1 MKVNK
6 LGHIVLRVRDA
17 EKSAAWYVKILGLKE
32 TYRMSN
38 MVFLSSSDES
48 SHEIALMSLGEDA
61 DGPDHRKVGMYHV
74 GWQLGSLDELK
85 GLRNKLE
92 EQGVEVVGVG
102 DHGISLGIY
111 VLDLDGN
118 ELEFFYELPKT
129 EWPRDG
135 NLFSGRFPLNV
146 DI

>member
-1 MKVNK
+1 VKISK

-38 MVFLSSSDES
+38 MVFLSCSDES

-61 DGPDHRKVGMYHV
+61 DGPDHRKVGMYHI
-74 GWQLGSLDELK
+74 GWQLDSLGELK
-85 GLRNKLE
+85 GLRGRLE

-129 EWPRDG
+129 EWPTDG
-135 NLFSGRFPLNV
+135 NLFSGRFPLNI

>member
-17 EKSAAWYVKILGLKE
+17 EKSAAWYVKILGLRE
-32 TYRMSN
+32 TYRLSN
-38 MVFLSSSDES
+38 MVFLTSSDES
-48 SHEIALMSLGEDA
+48 SHEIALMSLGDDA
-61 DGPDHRKVGMYHV
+61 DGPDHRKVGMYHI
-74 GWQLGSLDELK
+74 GWQLESLGELK
-85 GLRNKLE
+85 GLRGRLE

-102 DHGISLGIY
+102 DHGISIGIY

-129 EWPRDG
+129 EWPADG
-135 NLFSGRFPLNV
+135 DLFSGRFPINV

>member
-1 MKVNK
+1 
-6 LGHIVLRVRDA
+6 
-17 EKSAAWYVKILGLKE
+17 
-32 TYRMSN
+32 
-38 MVFLSSSDES
+38 MVFLTSNDES

-61 DGPDHRKVGMYHV
+61 DGPDHRKVGMYHI
-74 GWQLGSLDELK
+74 GWQLDSLGELK
-85 GLRNKLE
+85 GFRGRLE

-102 DHGISLGIY
+102 NHGISLGIY

-129 EWPRDG
+129 EWPTDG
-135 NLFSGRFPLNV
+135 NLFSGRCPLNI

>member
-1 MKVNK
+1 MKISK

-17 EKSAAWYVKILGLKE
+17 EKSAAWYVKILGLRE

-38 MVFLSSSDES
+38 MVFLTSSDKS
-48 SHEIALMSLGEDA
+48 SHEIALMSLGDDA
-61 DGPDHRKVGMYHV
+61 GGPDHRKVGMYHI
-74 GWQLGSLDELK
+74 GWQLESIGELK
-85 GLRNKLE
+85 GLRGRLE
-92 EQGVEVVGVG
+92 EQGVEVVGIG
-102 DHGISLGIY
+102 DHGISKGIY

-129 EWPRDG
+129 EWPTDG
-135 NLFSGRFPLNV
+135 NLFSGRFPINV